1 MKSFMGYHYF
11 GAMFWDQ
18 KVSASHTEFY
28 QFTPK
33 KKNEWLKY

>member
-1 MKSFMGYHYF
+1 MGYHYF

-18 KVSASHTEFY
+18 KVSANHTEFY

-33 KKNEWLKY
+33 RKMSGWSIRP